1 MEDDIDVSNVREN
14 EGEAAEYG
22 IYFDDTEYDYM
33 QHLRMIGERPDAV
46 LLEAPGKKDKGKS
59 KEVVFGEK
67 VTFTLCVV
75 DNSLGFQRRCL
86 LRRRRVG
93 IELKQCRIYLTVYED
108 FSQTWIL
115 IYEKY

>member
-1 MEDDIDVSNVREN
+1 VSKVRSN

-33 QHLRMIGERPDAV
+33 QHLRSIGEQPDAV

-67 VTFTLCVV
+67 VPF
-75 DNSLGFQRRCL
+75 NI
-86 LRRRRVG
+86 RV
-93 IELKQCRIYLTVYED
+93 LN
-108 FSQTWIL
+108 
-115 IYEKY
+115 